1 MAVSEQDSHP
11 ESTFEDLIERVHPR
25 LRKILSRYR
34 IPPQD
39 AEDLMQE
46 AFLILVT
53 KWGSVQNPEAWLLA
67 TLANRCI
74 IYWRKSRS
82 RLWDLVDGVVLEL
95 LAEVGPPA
103 QDGMDLRMDLEALV
117 ANLPD
122 RCRSLLRLR
131 YQLGCTTTEAA
142 EKTGYC
148 RSSIRKV
155 TRRCISALATQLLGQ
170 PLAAA
175 ADSSFEP

>member
-1 MAVSEQDSHP
+1 MAVSEQDSSS
-11 ESTFEDLIERVHPR
+11 ESAFEDLVEKIRPR

-39 AEDLMQE
+39 ADDLMQE

-53 KWGSVQNPEAWLLA
+53 KWGTVQNPEAWILA

-95 LAEVGPPA
+95 LADGGPPI
-103 QDGMDLRMDLEALV
+103 QEGIDLRVDLEALV

-122 RCRSLLRLR
+122 RCRSLLRMR
-131 YQLGCTTTEAA
+131 YQLGCTTTETA

-155 TRRCISALATQLLGQ
+155 TRRCISALATQLLGK
-170 PLAAA
+170 PLSAS
-175 ADSSFEP
+175 ADTTFEP

>member
-1 MAVSEQDSHP
+1 MAVSEP
-11 ESTFEDLIERVHPR
+11 EPSLGYAFEDFVEKVRPR

-39 AEDLMQE
+39 SEDLMQE

-53 KWGSVQNPEAWLLA
+53 KWGIVQNPEAWIVA

-82 RLWDLVDGVVLEL
+82 RLWDLVDNAVLEL
-95 LAEVGPPA
+95 LSEAGPPA
-103 QDGMDLRMDLEALV
+103 QDGLDLRVDLENLV
-117 ANLPD
+117 ANLPE

-131 YQLGCTTTEAA
+131 YQLGFTTTETA
-142 EKTGYC
+142 ESTGFC
-148 RSSIRKV
+148 RSSVRKV
-155 TRRCISALATQLLGQ
+155 TRRCISALANQLLGQ
-170 PLAAA
+170 PVRTSA
-175 ADSSFEP
+175 SSPSEP

>member
-1 MAVSEQDSHP
+1 MAVSDPDASP
-11 ESTFEDLIERVHPR
+11 ESTFEDLVEKVRPR

-46 AFLILVT
+46 AYLILVT
-53 KWGSVQNPEAWLLA
+53 KWGTVQNPEAWILA

-82 RLWDLVDGVVLEL
+82 RLWDLVDGVVLKL
-95 LAEVGPPA
+95 LADAGPPA
-103 QDGMDLRMDLEALV
+103 QDGIDLRVDLEALI
-117 ANLPD
+117 ANLPE

-142 EKTGYC
+142 EMTGYC

-155 TRRCISALATQLLGQ
+155 TRRCITALATQLLGQ
-170 PLAAA
+170 PFA
-175 ADSSFEP
+175 SSAEPPFEP

>member
-1 MAVSEQDSHP
+1 MSGSELDSRS
-11 ESTFEDLIERVHPR
+11 EAAFEELIDKVRPR

-39 AEDLMQE
+39 ADDLIQE
-46 AFLILVT
+46 TFLILVT
-53 KWGSVQNPEAWLLA
+53 KWGSVSNPEAWVLA

-95 LAEVGPPA
+95 LADVQPSLQEGI
-103 QDGMDLRMDLEALV
+103 DLRVDLQALV

-122 RCRSLLRLR
+122 RCRNLLRLR
-131 YQLGCTTTEAA
+131 YQLGCSAA
-142 EKTGYC
+142 ETAERTGYC

-155 TRRCISALATQLLGQ
+155 TRRCISALASQLLAQ
-170 PLAAA
+170 PLAATVELG
-175 ADSSFEP
+175 SET